1 MIPMS
6 EDPQPG
12 AAPDMPDMPGMPDV
26 QATASQGKRLTDK
39 VVSRLSDQAR
49 QTSQAARARRVSSTD
64 GEPGVLDM
72 TPLRD
77 LLAELVEDMRKLRT
91 RERIAHAL
99 RQAADAIDPPAF

>member
-1 MIPMS
+1 MS

-12 AAPDMPDMPGMPDV
+12 AAPDMPDMPDIPDMSDV
-26 QATASQGKRLTDK
+26 QAAGSQGMRLTDK
-39 VVSRLSDQAR
+39 VVSRLTDQAR

-77 LLAELVEDMRKLRT
+77 LLAELVEDMRKLRA
-91 RERIAHAL
+91 RERIARAL